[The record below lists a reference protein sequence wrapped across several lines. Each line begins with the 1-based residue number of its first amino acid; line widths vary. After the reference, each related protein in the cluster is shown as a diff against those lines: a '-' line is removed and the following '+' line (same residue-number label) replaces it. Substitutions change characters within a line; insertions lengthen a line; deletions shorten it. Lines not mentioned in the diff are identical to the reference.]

1 MYSATNFRPKL
12 LALAV
17 AAALGGASMA
27 AHAAPSITLKASGDT
42 STSVGPGTD
51 LIPPG
56 TYLPTGGDFLQT
68 YSSPLPLIPIGSLFY
83 HTYGFTT
90 GLSYFGARVSG
101 DGTFYGKTSASYNN
115 TYTNN
120 TTAAQLV
127 NFSFNVDSG
136 EIGLAGGGSGFA
148 DLLLSL
154 RFNTIEVARSRG
166 RIDDPA
172 VGATTCNSNVGGLNT
187 GVLAGYL
194 SCDLGG
200 TQASGS
206 NASYSLSRL
215 IGVGQSLTIDYDIV
229 AEVSGAYTS
238 GGGTFCSFGPN
249 GGGDAAVAI
258 EDGVVVPPPAAYGG
272 DVPQYTNCAFYNGIA
287 RSGDPATP
295 DPFNPAQFQ
304 LAVPEPG
311 SLALAVVALGG
322 LAVARRK
329 RRDKQTA
336 PA

>member
-27 AHAAPSITLKASGDT
+27 AHAAPSITLEASGDT

-51 LIPPG
+51 LIPSG

-68 YSSPLPLIPIGSLFY
+68 YSSPSGSSGSLFY

-136 EIGLAGGGSGFA
+136 EIGLAGVGSGFA

-154 RFNTIEVARSRG
+154 RFNTMEVARSRG

-172 VGATTCNSNVGGLNT
+172 VGATTCNSNVDGLNT

-215 IGVGQSLTIDYDIV
+215 IGVGESLTIDYDIV

-238 GGGTFCSFGPN
+238 GGGTFCSYGPSLGE
-249 GGGDAAVAI
+249 GGGDGDNIAQV
-258 EDGVVVPPPAAYGG
+258 AYGG